1 MRGVLE
7 FLYSGL
13 LTPCPG
19 LEPMELIVLANRL
32 CLPRLVA
39 LTGTKSACFSEM
51 EHFVGGRLKRKTT
64 SGLQWILSWSST
76 FGSPSEQHAADEL
89 LQLAVKGGDID
100 GQVLAYLDVAQ
111 VRPHTEEIIDEF
123 ECLTLKYFS
132 SLHTCCCV

>member
-39 LTGTKSACFSEM
+39 LTGTKSAVSETSKQKK
-51 EHFVGGRLKRKTT
+51 VCGWGVRRKTT
-64 SGLQWILSWSST
+64 PGLIINICASS
-76 FGSPSEQHAADEL
+76 ELHAADEL
-89 LQLAVKGGDID
+89 LQSAVKGGDID
-100 GQVLAYLDVAQ
+100 GQVLAYLEVAQ
-111 VRPHTEEIIDEF
+111 VRPDTD
-123 ECLTLKYFS
+123 L
-132 SLHTCCCV
+132 

>member
-39 LTGTKSACFSEM
+39 LTGTQPETFRGM
-51 EHFVGGRLKRKTT
+51 GGEGKGKRHP
-64 SGLQWILSWSST
+64 G
-76 FGSPSEQHAADEL
+76 
-89 LQLAVKGGDID
+89 
-100 GQVLAYLDVAQ
+100 
-111 VRPHTEEIIDEF
+111 
-123 ECLTLKYFS
+123 C
-132 SLHTCCCV
+132 